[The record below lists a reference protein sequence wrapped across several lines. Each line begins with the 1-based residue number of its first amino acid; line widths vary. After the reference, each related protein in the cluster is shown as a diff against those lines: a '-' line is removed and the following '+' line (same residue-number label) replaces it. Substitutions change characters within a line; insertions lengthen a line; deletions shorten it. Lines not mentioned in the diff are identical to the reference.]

1 MNATQKS
8 TAPVGQ
14 TCVTTAPTE
23 SATYRR
29 HGSVGTIGREP
40 NPKMELQMRNT
51 TFISSMVGISAAVAL
66 AGSAMGAVT
75 SIIID
80 PFTTATTVA
89 QANNGAEI
97 SPIGG
102 AFAVRMMTTNSGG
115 ISASVGATSGK
126 MVGTWASNSTG
137 DGRTLTASWY
147 NNMGDPS
154 TNLSGFSQFD
164 FFVGGSNIA
173 GMTFSMEFAGGDGA
187 GMWDYYT
194 ATKNLVAG
202 WNTIQ
207 LSDFSVPASSLVL
220 AAIDPSSVNFVNL
233 FLTADRGRNVEISN
247 FTAAVP
253 APGALALLGVAGL
266 AGGRRRRA

>member
-1 MNATQKS
+1 
-8 TAPVGQ
+8 
-14 TCVTTAPTE
+14 
-23 SATYRR
+23 
-29 HGSVGTIGREP
+29 
-40 NPKMELQMRNT
+40 
-51 TFISSMVGISAAVAL
+51 MVGIAAAVAV

-89 QANNGAEI
+89 QANNGTEI

-102 AFAVRMMTTNSGG
+102 AFAVRYMTNTGG

-126 MVGTWASNSTG
+126 MVGTWANNTTG
-137 DGRTLTASWY
+137 NGQTLTASWY

-154 TNLSGFSQFD
+154 TDLSGFSQFD

-173 GMTFSMEFAGGDGA
+173 GMTFTMEFAGGNS
-187 GMWDYYT
+187 WNYST
-194 ATKNLVAG
+194 ASTNLVAG

-207 LSDFSVPASSLVL
+207 LSDFSGVGP
-220 AAIDPSSVNFVNL
+220 IDTSAVDSVTLNIL
-233 FLTADRGRNVEISN
+233 GDKGRNVEISN

-253 APGALALLGVAGL
+253 APGAVALLGAAGL
-266 AGGRRRRA
+266 IGGRRRRA

>member
-1 MNATQKS
+1 
-8 TAPVGQ
+8 
-14 TCVTTAPTE
+14 
-23 SATYRR
+23 
-29 HGSVGTIGREP
+29 
-40 NPKMELQMRNT
+40 
-51 TFISSMVGISAAVAL
+51 MVGITAAVAL

-89 QANNGAEI
+89 QANNGVEI

-102 AFAVRMMTTNSGG
+102 AFAVRNMYSEYG
-115 ISASVGATSGK
+115 ITASVAATSGK

-147 NNMGDPS
+147 NDMGDPS

-253 APGALALLGVAGL
+253 APGAFALLGVAGL
-266 AGGRRRRA
+266 VGARRPRA